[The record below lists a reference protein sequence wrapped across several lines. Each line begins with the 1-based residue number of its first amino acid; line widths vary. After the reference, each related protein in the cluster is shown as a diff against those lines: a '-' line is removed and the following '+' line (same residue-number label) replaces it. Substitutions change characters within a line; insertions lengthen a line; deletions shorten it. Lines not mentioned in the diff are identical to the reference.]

1 MILLNLNMIKLRKL
15 QKNKKSNKF
24 YLIKGFDFFGGINP
38 MKQFCEISLFEIS
51 RPHNQVGRQ
60 TL

>member
-24 YLIKGFDFFGGINP
+24 FLKKGFDVLGGINP
-38 MKQFCEISLFEIS
+38 MKQFCELNLFEIS
-51 RPHNQVGRQ
+51 RPHNQAGRQ